1 MNPHI
6 LYIGQTPNGYSKL
19 DLFFFF
25 VPLMEPVKSPE
36 TFRLSACVYGQIV
49 VLWVDRLVP

>member
-1 MNPHI
+1 M
-6 LYIGQTPNGYSKL
+6 GTPNLIY
-19 DLFFFF
+19 FFFF